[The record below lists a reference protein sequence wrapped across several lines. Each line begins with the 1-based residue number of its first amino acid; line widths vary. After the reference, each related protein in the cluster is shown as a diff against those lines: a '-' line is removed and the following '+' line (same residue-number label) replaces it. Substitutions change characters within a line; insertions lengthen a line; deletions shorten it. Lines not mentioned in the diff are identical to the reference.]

1 MTDPLDLPVK
11 RNSTTVENTH
21 GSSERQYTEK
31 QMDVIVGAQAKAV
44 EDIGQIGKDVV
55 GIVKDIV
62 AIAKIREQSVADVTK
77 IEAETNKVV
86 KLVRAEIDRLAQV
99 GNTVRSRG
107 EVAVNIIKEL
117 TIAMKELPEGDRYQ
131 MVDQI
136 HKIVESALSQD
147 SKGA

>member
-1 MTDPLDLPVK
+1 MTDSLDLPVK
-11 RNSTTVENTH
+11 RNSTTATNTPGNKEN
-21 GSSERQYTEK
+21 QYTEK

-62 AIAKIREQSVADVTK
+62 AIAKIREQSAADVTK

-86 KLVRAEIDRLAQV
+86 KSVRAEIDRLAQV

-117 TIAMKELPEGDRYQ
+117 T
-131 MVDQI
+131 
-136 HKIVESALSQD
+136 KIGRASCRGRV
-147 SKGA
+147 